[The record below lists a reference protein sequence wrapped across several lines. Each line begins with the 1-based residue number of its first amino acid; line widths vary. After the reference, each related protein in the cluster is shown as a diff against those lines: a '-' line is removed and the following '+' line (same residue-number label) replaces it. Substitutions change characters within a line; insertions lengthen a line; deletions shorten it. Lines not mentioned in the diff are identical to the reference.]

1 MGCEGAAALRRARHD
16 GGRSDPRRDRE
27 SPPAGQ
33 ERLGHL
39 AHAHR
44 RRRQAR
50 DGARVESPRA
60 VIRRAADVAALL
72 AGFATLAIV
81 LLVSYDVLMRYFF
94 DRPQLFVDEVASFL
108 QVLVIFGGAA
118 YTFRVGGHVRVDLIT
133 GILRPAVRGWL
144 RLGTLLLGVVFL
156 AVVIW
161 VTTHSAYTA
170 YSYGR
175 VSAVMLYP
183 LWLPM
188 AFVPAGLALMELA
201 MLVALVRQV
210 KLALGPAA
218 RRDEVAPD
226 QDG

>member
-1 MGCEGAAALRRARHD
+1 
-16 GGRSDPRRDRE
+16 
-27 SPPAGQ
+27 
-33 ERLGHL
+33 
-39 AHAHR
+39 
-44 RRRQAR
+44 
-50 DGARVESPRA
+50 
-60 VIRRAADVAALL
+60 VIARAANVAALL